1 MNESGITGLTPEQ
14 LTLLTELAETENARL
29 EEAASTVTQQA
40 FNLGCLVGLLPGGIF
55 VVATFFLIGFSVIGA
70 AIALVLML
78 IGLIA
83 FANLAAMLARRN
95 TILRIYRDQSQVEI
109 ETALQQAGLTRDQFD
124 EIARQVLPSQ
134 AALYAFIPVPE
145 PPPDQEPVPK
155 SSDKKSI
162 RWKFKL

>member
-1 MNESGITGLTPEQ
+1 MNESGSMGLTPEQ
-14 LTLLTELAETENARL
+14 VSLLTELAETENARL

-55 VVATFFLIGFSVIGA
+55 VVATFFVIGFSVIGA

-95 TILRIYRDQSQVEI
+95 TILRIYRDQSQNEI
-109 ETALQQAGLTRDQFD
+109 ESALQEAGLTRDQFD
-124 EIARQVLPSQ
+124 EIARRVLPSQ
-134 AALYAFIPVPE
+134 AALYAFIPAPI
-145 PPPDQEPVPK
+145 PPPDQEPAPK
-155 SSDKKSI
+155 SSDKKLL
-162 RWKFKL
+162 RWKIKL